1 MAAHAVNIITVR
13 AFNWW
18 HKACNERLK
27 ENQMNHVLML
37 TALLLMS
44 GCALNSG
51 ATLGPDGKRVT
62 FIEGMSTSVAYDKAN
77 KACPN
82 GYAIVEEP
90 RETAFIDYEM
100 TVECK

>member
-1 MAAHAVNIITVR
+1 
-13 AFNWW
+13 
-18 HKACNERLK
+18 
-27 ENQMNHVLML
+27 MNHVLL
-37 TALLLMS
+37 VTAFLLMS
-44 GCALNSG
+44 GCALTPG
-51 ATLGPDGKRVT
+51 ASRGPDGKPVT
-62 FIEGMSTSVAYDKAN
+62 YIEGMSTSVAYDKAN

>member
-1 MAAHAVNIITVR
+1 
-13 AFNWW
+13 
-18 HKACNERLK
+18 
-27 ENQMNHVLML
+27 MNHVLL
-37 TALLLMS
+37 VTAFLLMS
-44 GCALNSG
+44 GCALTPDASR
-51 ATLGPDGKRVT
+51 GPDGKPVT
-62 FIEGMSTSVAYDKAN
+62 YIEGMSTSVAYDKAN